1 MDTYSSRVIA
11 PKAPFDSEAAAKD
24 KAIDPWVRIS
34 VEGYRFNKD
43 TENEMRI
50 KLVNLFKSC
59 GHVSRVDFP
68 TELLLDSRAFVTIFG
83 EGAKEKA
90 LQLNGSDMGGWNAL
104 VKFAPKEE
112 DEEYQAESEYKQFVI
127 NELLNDKRFRFGIC
141 VVGYDPSLLEDE
153 VEEALTAHF
162 SSCGVIIHVDVDLL
176 DKMTS
181 IYFSEEEGEASAMNL
196 DGSEVDGFKI
206 NTMLVPTTA
215 RSNPP
220 RPPGETHCGYC
231 APAQMLE
238 FADEIQEKMDFY
250 MTEWRLNAM
259 TKKLSALKKQRA
271 RALKKQ
277 KARALKKQ
285 KAWALMTQKARAK
298 EERGHSPFEKELMLM

>member
-1 MDTYSSRVIA
+1 MDTYSSCKRSS

-24 KAIDPWVRIS
+24 EAIDPWVRIS

-50 KLVNLFKSC
+50 KLVNHFKSC

-83 EGAKEKA
+83 DGAKEKA

-104 VKFAPKEE
+104 VKFAPEEE

-298 EERGHSPFEKELMLM
+298 EGEGSQSF

>member
-1 MDTYSSRVIA
+1 MDTYSSCKRSA

-24 KAIDPWVRIS
+24 EAISSRVRIS
-34 VEGYRFNKD
+34 IEGYEFSKD
-43 TENEMRI
+43 TENEIRI
-50 KLVNLFKSC
+50 QLVNHFKSC
-59 GHVSRVDFP
+59 GYVSRVDFP
-68 TELLLDSRAFVTIFG
+68 PEPLLDSRAFVTIFG
-83 EGAKEKA
+83 DGAKEKA

-104 VKFAPKEE
+104 VKFAPEEE
-112 DEEYQAESEYKQFVI
+112 DEEYQAESDYTDFVM
-127 NELLNDKRFRFGIC
+127 NQLLNDERFRFGIC
-141 VVGYDPSLLEDE
+141 VVGYDPSLLKDE

-196 DGSEVDGFKI
+196 DGSQVNGFKI
-206 NTMLVPTTA
+206 NTMLVPTKA

-231 APAQMLE
+231 PPAQMLE
-238 FADEIQEKMDFY
+238 FADETKEKIDFY

-298 EERGHSPFEKELMLM
+298 EGEGSQSF

>member
-1 MDTYSSRVIA
+1 MDTYSSCKRSA

-24 KAIDPWVRIS
+24 EAISSRVRIS
-34 VEGYRFNKD
+34 IEGYEFSKD
-43 TENEMRI
+43 TENEIRI
-50 KLVNLFKSC
+50 QLVNHFKSC
-59 GHVSRVDFP
+59 GYVSRVDFP
-68 TELLLDSRAFVTIFG
+68 TEPLLDSRAFVTIFG
-83 EGAKEKA
+83 DGAKEKA

-104 VKFAPKEE
+104 VKFAPEEE
-112 DEEYQAESEYKQFVI
+112 DEEYQAESDYTDFVM
-127 NELLNDKRFRFGIC
+127 NQLLNDERFRFGIC
-141 VVGYDPSLLEDE
+141 VVGYDPSLLKDE

-196 DGSEVDGFKI
+196 DGSQVNGFKI
-206 NTMLVPTTA
+206 NTMLVPTKA

-231 APAQMLE
+231 PPAQMLE
-238 FADEIQEKMDFY
+238 FADETKEKIDFY

-277 KARALKKQ
+277 KA
-285 KAWALMTQKARAK
+285 WALMTQKARAK
-298 EERGHSPFEKELMLM
+298 EGEGSQSF

>member
-11 PKAPFDSEAAAKD
+11 HKAPFDSEAAAKD
-24 KAIDPWVRIS
+24 EAIDPWVRIS
-34 VEGYRFNKD
+34 VEGYRFHKD

-50 KLVNLFKSC
+50 KLVNHFKSC

-68 TELLLDSRAFVTIFG
+68 TEPLLDSRAFVILLG
-83 EGAKEKA
+83 YDAKERA

-104 VKFAPKEE
+104 VKFAPEEE
-112 DEEYQAESEYKQFVI
+112 DEEYQAESEYKHSVI
-127 NELLNDKRFRFGIC
+127 NELLNDKRLFGIC
-141 VVGYDPSLLEDE
+141 VVGYDPSLLKDE

-181 IYFSEEEGEASAMNL
+181 IYFSEEEGETSAMNL
-196 DGSEVDGFKI
+196 DGSQVDGFKI

-220 RPPGETHCGYC
+220 HPPGETHCGSC
-231 APAQMLE
+231 PPAQMLE

-298 EERGHSPFEKELMLM
+298 EGEGSQSF